1 MADQPEERW
10 VTYREAG
17 QLLGISANAVRVRAQ
32 RARWPRRLPN
42 MPGAPTLV
50 RVPEEV
56 RVRPSAPAVP
66 RPSGERAGHAPTG
79 PDGREQAH
87 ERGLVQALDALR
99 QQLEIANR
107 QTEAERARVDQLLI
121 DLADARTAAMITG
134 CEAAALRSRLEL
146 MTERRPWWRRWFR

>member
-50 RVPEEV
+50 RV
-56 RVRPSAPAVP
+56 RPGAPSGSADAGAGARGGAGAPQCALSAPP
-66 RPSGERAGHAPTG
+66 
-79 PDGREQAH
+79 
-87 ERGLVQALDALR
+87 ERGTSGA
-99 QQLEIANR
+99 
-107 QTEAERARVDQLLI
+107 RAD
-121 DLADARTAAMITG
+121 RT
-134 CEAAALRSRLEL
+134 
-146 MTERRPWWRRWFR
+146 